1 MGTLGG
7 APDPDW
13 YLDHVLIHA
22 DPDRGGLI
30 EEGPAAR
37 WEAWWRDQVRAIDE
51 QWPEFAAAARRQGL
65 VVTTRQVAEAGAD
78 RHLVGKR
85 VRAGIWSAPLRG
97 VVALVGESEI
107 NSGNSRFLPDR
118 RRHAIGS
125 AAAALLNA
133 GHAVSCTSAAIL
145 HGLPTLAVPAR
156 PVLTVSPGRPTH
168 RAGARTAALLPDE
181 VTAWFGVPVTDIART
196 IVDSARHDRRNGLL
210 AADAALHEELVTVEL
225 IEAALNSARSRR
237 GIRQAREVLA
247 LAEPKA
253 ESPLETLTRLAI
265 HDSGLPMPEP
275 QVEIEVPGRRRPLRV
290 DLMWPEHRLILEVDG
305 REKYRDDALWDEKR
319 RERALRRLGYTVE
332 RVVWDDIMRDWPAT
346 EALLRELL
354 GC

>member
-7 APDPDW
+7 TPDPDW

-22 DPDRGGLI
+22 DPDRGGLV

-37 WEAWWRDQVRAIDE
+37 WQAWWRDQARAIDDR
-51 QWPEFAAAARRQGL
+51 WPELAGAARRQGF
-65 VVTTRQVAEAGAD
+65 VVTSRQLAEAATN
-78 RHLVGKR
+78 RSVTR
-85 VRAGIWSAPLRG
+85 RRIRTGIWSAPLRG
-97 VVALVGESEI
+97 VVALVGAAEI
-107 NSGNSRFLPDR
+107 NSGDSRFVPGR
-118 RRHAIGS
+118 RRHALDC
-125 AAAALLNA
+125 AAAALLNDQHVVCEA
-133 GHAVSCTSAAIL
+133 SATIL

-156 PVLTVSPGRPTH
+156 PELSVPRKRATHRNGSRTAVLTPGET
-168 RAGARTAALLPDE
+168 
-181 VTAWFGVPVTDIART
+181 TAWFGVPVTDIART
-196 IVDSARHDRRNGLL
+196 IVDSARHDRRDGLL

-225 IEAALNSARSRR
+225 IEAALDGARSRR

-290 DLMWPEHRLILEVDG
+290 DLMWPGHRLILEVDG

-332 RVVWDDIMRDWPAT
+332 RVVWDDVMNQWPVT